1 MEQKKYWFWEKN
13 LEAQRYFCTFA
24 LTKLTNHHELKL
36 KLMKNT
42 SGITLQ

>member
-1 MEQKKYWFWEKN
+1 MEQKTAEFWVKN
-13 LEAQRYFCTFA
+13 LEAYKIFYTFA
-24 LTKLTNHHELKL
+24 PTKLTNHHELKL